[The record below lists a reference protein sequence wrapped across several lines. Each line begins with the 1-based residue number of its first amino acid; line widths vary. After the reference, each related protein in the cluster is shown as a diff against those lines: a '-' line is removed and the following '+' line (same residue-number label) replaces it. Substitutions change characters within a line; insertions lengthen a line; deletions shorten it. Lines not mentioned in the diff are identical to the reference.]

1 MKKPKNYSE
10 VLQKLEETLDKMN
23 KGDIP
28 IDKLEEEVRS
38 AAEKIKFLRSKLRST
53 EAEITRVLKEIE
65 DEEHIGSTGDNI
77 TDTQ

>member
-1 MKKPKNYSE
+1 MKKPKHYSE
-10 VLQKLEETLDKMN
+10 VLQELEQTLDKMN

-38 AAEKIKFLRSKLRST
+38 AAGKIKFLRKKLHST
-53 EAEITRVLKEIE
+53 EAGITKILQEIE
-65 DEEHIGSTGDNI
+65 DDEHIGGNGDNI